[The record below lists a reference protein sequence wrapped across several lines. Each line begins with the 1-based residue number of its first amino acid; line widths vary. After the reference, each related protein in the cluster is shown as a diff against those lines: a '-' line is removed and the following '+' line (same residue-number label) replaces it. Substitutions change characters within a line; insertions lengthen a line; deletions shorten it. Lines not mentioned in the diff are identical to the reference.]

1 MAAETVMVVGMDES
15 EHSQYAFHW
24 TIEHFFSN
32 SNSSSIFKLVVVHAK
47 PSPTSSFALAGPG
60 AIDVIPYIDFDLKKT
75 ASRIIEHAKTFCE
88 NKSVDNVH
96 FEIVEGDP
104 RSVLCDSVERHKA
117 DMLIVGSHGY
127 GTFKRAVLGSVSD
140 YCAHHAHCSVMIV
153 KKPKSNH

>member
-1 MAAETVMVVGMDES
+1 M
-15 EHSQYAFHW
+15 
-24 TIEHFFSN
+24 
-32 SNSSSIFKLVVVHAK
+32 
-47 PSPTSSFALAGPG
+47 TSTG